1 MLAPNVSTHLSTNA
15 SSGRRYD
22 LDWLRVL
29 AFGLL
34 IFYHTG
40 MFFVEWEWH
49 IKNNVISEPMEWP
62 MRFVSQ
68 WRMPLLF
75 MISGAAVY
83 FALQRRSA
91 GSFAGER
98 FGRILLPLVFGM
110 FVVVPPQIYFERLT
124 QGHTYGYLGFYPTV
138 FEFQPYPEGSFS
150 WHHLWYLAYI
160 FVYSL
165 VCLPLFRYWLGDKGK
180 GQLQRVTAFFARPG
194 MVFLPA
200 LWLLAG
206 DLVLREYFPEDTHAL
221 LDDWANHFK
230 SLSLFLIG
238 FALVAQTSFIDVVAA
253 QRRVS
258 LGVGLVTATVLY
270 ARYWIHWPE
279 GISEAEVILFRCL
292 SFLNGWAWLLTILGF
307 ARTYLNFT
315 SSALRYANEAVY
327 PFYILHQTVIIVIA
341 YPMIGWQ
348 MPVLGKFLLISLGTF
363 AVCWLLYE
371 LLIRRVFFLRPL
383 FGLKA
388 KKDDKAEAMKQRLVA

>member
-1 MLAPNVSTHLSTNA
+1 MLASTA
-15 SSGRRYD
+15 SPERRYD

-83 FALQRRSA
+83 FALRRRSA

-98 FGRILLPLVFGM
+98 FARILLPLAFGM

-124 QGHTYGYLGFYPTV
+124 QGQTYNYLGFYPTV
-138 FEFQPYPEGSFS
+138 FRFEPYPAGSFS

-165 VCLPLFRYWLGDKGK
+165 VCLPLFRYLLSERGRPR
-180 GQLQRVTAFFARPG
+180 LQRLTAFFSKPG

-221 LDDWANHFK
+221 VDDWANHFK

-238 FALVAQTSFIDVVAA
+238 FVLVAHTPFIDVVAR

-258 LGVGLVTATVLY
+258 LGIGLVTATALY
-270 ARYWIHWPE
+270 ARYWVHWPE
-279 GISEAEVILFRCL
+279 GISEAEVISFRCL
-292 SFLNGWAWLLTILGF
+292 SFLNGWSWLLTILGF

-315 SSALRYANEAVY
+315 NPALRYANEAVY
-327 PFYILHQTVIIVIA
+327 PFYILHQTVIIIIA
-341 YPMIGWQ
+341 YPMINWQ
-348 MPVLGKFLLISLGTF
+348 LPVLAKFLLISGGTF

-371 LLIRRVFFLRPL
+371 GLIRRIAFLRPL

-388 KKDDKAEAMKQRLVA
+388 SKNDKPEALRQRLAA

>member
-1 MLAPNVSTHLSTNA
+1 MLAPNA
-15 SSGRRYD
+15 SSPRRYD

-40 MFFVEWEWH
+40 MFFVEWGWH

-83 FALQRRSA
+83 FILQRRSA
-91 GSFAGER
+91 GSFAKER

-138 FEFQPYPEGSFS
+138 FQFQPYPEGSFS

-165 VCLPLFRYWLGDKGK
+165 VCLPLFRYWLSERGRRQMDGIIHF
-180 GQLQRVTAFFARPG
+180 VARPG
-194 MVFLPA
+194 LVFLPA

-206 DLVLREYFPEDTHAL
+206 DLALRPFFPDDTHAL
-221 LDDWANHFK
+221 VDDWANHFK
-230 SLSLFLIG
+230 SLSLFVIG
-238 FALVAQTSFIDVVAA
+238 FLLVAQRPFADAVAW
-253 QRRVS
+253 QRRAS
-258 LGVGLVTATVLY
+258 LLVGLVTATTLY
-270 ARYWIHWPE
+270 AGFWIEWPE
-279 GISEAEVILFRCL
+279 NLSEGGLVGYRCL
-292 SFLNGWAWLLTILGF
+292 AFLNGWAWLLTILGY

-315 SSALRYANEAVY
+315 HPALRYANEAVY

-348 MPVLGKFLLISLGTF
+348 MPVLAKFLLITLGTF

-371 LLIRRVFFLRPL
+371 GLIRRVPFLRPL

-388 KKDDKAEAMKQRLVA
+388 KKNDKPEAVQRLAA

>member
-1 MLAPNVSTHLSTNA
+1 MLAPNASLNA
-15 SSGRRYD
+15 SSQRRYD

-83 FALQRRSA
+83 FALRRRSA

-98 FGRILLPLVFGM
+98 FRRILLPLVFGM

-124 QGHTYGYLGFYPTV
+124 QGHTYSYLGFYPTV
-138 FEFQPYPEGSFS
+138 FAFRPYPEGSFS

-165 VCLPLFRYWLGDKGK
+165 VCLPLFRYWLSDQGRR
-180 GQLQRVTAFFARPG
+180 QLQRVTAFFARPG

-200 LWLLAG
+200 VWLLAG

-238 FALVAQTSFIDVVAA
+238 FALVAQTSFIDVLAG

-258 LGVGLVTATVLY
+258 LGVGLITATVLY

-292 SFLNGWAWLLTILGF
+292 SFLNGTAWLLTILGF

-315 SSALRYANEAVY
+315 NSALRYANEAVY

-341 YPMIGWQ
+341 YPMIEWQ

-371 LLIRRVFFLRPL
+371 MLIRRIPFLRPL

-388 KKDDKAEAMKQRLVA
+388 KRHDKAEAIKQQLAA

>member
-1 MLAPNVSTHLSTNA
+1 MAAPNYSLS
-15 SSGRRYD
+15 SRRYD

-49 IKNNVISEPMEWP
+49 IKNNVISEAMEGP

-98 FGRILLPLVFGM
+98 VQRILLPLAFGM

-124 QGHTYGYLGFYPTV
+124 QGNAYSYVGFYPSV

-165 VCLPLFRYWLGDKGK
+165 VCLPLFRYWLSEKGRP
-180 GQLQRVTAFFARPG
+180 QLLRFAAFFAKPG
-194 MVFLPA
+194 WVFLPA
-200 LWLLAG
+200 LWLLGG
-206 DLVLREYFPEDTHAL
+206 DLILREYFPEDTHAL

-230 SLSLFLIG
+230 SLSLFVIG
-238 FALVAQTSFIDVVAA
+238 FGLVAQQSFIDAVAQ

-258 LGVGLVTATVLY
+258 LGIGLVTATVLY
-270 ARYWIHWPE
+270 ARYWVQWPE
-279 GISEAEVILFRCL
+279 DISEAEVILFRCL
-292 SFLNGWAWLLTILGF
+292 SYLNGWSWLLTILGF

-315 SSALRYANEAVY
+315 SPALRYATEAVY
-327 PFYILHQTVIIVIA
+327 PFYILHQTVIICLA
-341 YPMIGWQ
+341 YPMIEWAL
-348 MPVLGKFLLISLGTF
+348 PVGVKFVVISLGTF
-363 AVCWLLYE
+363 GVCWLLYE
-371 LLIRRVFFLRPL
+371 GLIRRIAFLWPL

-388 KKDDKAEAMKQRLVA
+388 SKNDKLEALRQRLAA